1 MGEAGPGAAVDGA
14 DLGPEG
20 RIVEAAPAKLN
31 LGLCVLGRRDDGYHE
46 IDSVMASVE
55 PADELEL
62 RPAPELPEGTVRVT
76 VTGPGAGE
84 LERSGLP
91 PTESVAVEAQ
101 ALGARPLVRNL
112 VLRAAVELARWAA
125 QAGAGAAP
133 PTWPGVHIRLTKRIP
148 AGAGLGGGSS
158 DAAAALRGLNR
169 LWGLGLGP
177 SELESVAAR
186 VGADVAFCVRGGVQR
201 ARGIGERL
209 EPLPCRVEAACV
221 IVVPEA
227 SVSTPE
233 AYRLWDEA
241 HRDGRP
247 AAAAA
252 AAGCPEMDALA
263 QALADG
269 DLERVLRHLRNDL
282 AAAACRLSPVT
293 GRLLALLREV
303 GCPGAAVTGSG
314 SAAFAVVAP
323 ERAAD
328 LEAVLVR
335 RLEAEGIAGRVFVSP
350 LPAEIRSILWR
361 GSGTVVESI

>member
-1 MGEAGPGAAVDGA
+1 MRAAT
-14 DLGPEG
+14 

-31 LGLCVLGRRDDGYHE
+31 LGLCVLGRRRDGYHA

-62 RPAPELPEGTVRVT
+62 WPAPELPAGTVRVT
-76 VTGPGAGE
+76 VTGPGARE
-84 LERSGLP
+84 LERGGLP
-91 PTESVAVEAQ
+91 LAESVDVGAQ
-101 ALGARPLVRNL
+101 LRSDRRLVARNL
-112 VLRAAVELARWAA
+112 VLRAAVELARWVA
-125 QAGAGAAP
+125 QAGGGTAPEAA
-133 PTWPGVHIRLTKRIP
+133 WPGVEIRLTKRIP
-148 AGAGLGGGSS
+148 VGAGLGGGSS

-177 SELESVAAR
+177 SEIESVAAR

-209 EPLPCRVEAACV
+209 DPLPCRVEAACV
-221 IVVPEA
+221 IVAPEA

-233 AYRLWDEA
+233 AYRLWDEGHGHGPTA
-241 HRDGRP
+241 DEAGGD
-247 AAAAA
+247 
-252 AAGCPEMDALA
+252 GCPEMDALA

-269 DLERVLRHLRNDL
+269 DLEGVLRHLRNDL
-282 AAAACRLSPVT
+282 AGAACRLSPVT
-293 GRLLALLREV
+293 GRLLALLREA
-303 GCPGAAVTGSG
+303 GYPGATVTGSG
-314 SAAFAVVAP
+314 AAVFAVVAP

-350 LPAEIRSILWR
+350 LPAEMRAIPWR